1 MIGIYERRNPFK
13 QIHYRKELNKHLYG
27 GVDMDVMLEMFR
39 WLKAEDERSD
49 VDQRFAGKDLPLVY
63 RITRITS

>member
-1 MIGIYERRNPFK
+1 
-13 QIHYRKELNKHLYG
+13 
-27 GVDMDVMLEMFR
+27 MDVMLEMFR